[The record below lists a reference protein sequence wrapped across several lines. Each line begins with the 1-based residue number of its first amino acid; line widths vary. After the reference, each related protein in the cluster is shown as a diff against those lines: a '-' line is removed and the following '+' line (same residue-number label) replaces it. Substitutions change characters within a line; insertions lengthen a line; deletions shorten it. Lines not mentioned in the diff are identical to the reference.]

1 MTPSE
6 QIEVSNLHLG
16 TLFPDTSACIPT
28 VIDNAASQGL
38 IADRLIGI
46 SFEPTESIEST
57 NGELTFGDVDT
68 SKFSGELNFV
78 FVTFTMLLLVM
89 TIHCISST
97 GRSPALRRRVS
108 LLALISLLPMGRRT
122 LRSWPPLLVSPTLVR
137 PSCSSP
143 QVSSIYLTSG

>member
-78 FVTFTMLLLVM
+78 FVTSTMLLLV
-89 TIHCISST
+89 INIRLQADHQHCA
-97 GRSPALRRRVS
+97 GE
-108 LLALISLLPMGRRT
+108 
-122 LRSWPPLLVSPTLVR
+122 
-137 PSCSSP
+137 
-143 QVSSIYLTSG
+143 